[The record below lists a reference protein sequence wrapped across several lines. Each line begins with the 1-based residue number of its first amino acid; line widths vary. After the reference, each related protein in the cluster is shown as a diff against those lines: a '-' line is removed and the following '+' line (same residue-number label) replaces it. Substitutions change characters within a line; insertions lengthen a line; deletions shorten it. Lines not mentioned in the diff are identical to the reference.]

1 MGNKVFL
8 LVGLQVI
15 TITVLT
21 LFVWLFLGVQ
31 TALSMVLGGLSY
43 ILPTLIAVL
52 ILKFLRPYPVL
63 AGSAFIA
70 AEILKIVLA
79 LIFMVSVFCL
89 YPSMQFIPYFIG
101 LLAVSHLVFLFF
113 LKVHRYG
120 K

>member
-1 MGNKVFL
+1 M
-8 LVGLQVI
+8 I

-21 LFVWLFLGVQ
+21 LFTWLFFGVQ
-31 TALSMVLGGLSY
+31 AALSMVLGGLSY

-52 ILKFLRPYPVL
+52 ILKFLRPYSVL
-63 AGSAFIA
+63 AGSVFIA

-79 LIFMVSVFCL
+79 LIFMVSVFWL